1 MLESKQKYFYTP
13 MEKISSEQLEKVE
26 KIKPL
31 NHSRASQNKKMPHF
45 AYFPPPEESDPCVF
59 VENTDGEIRVFS
71 EL

>member
-31 NHSRASQNKKMPHF
+31 NHSRAS
-45 AYFPPPEESDPCVF
+45 
-59 VENTDGEIRVFS
+59 
-71 EL
+71 